1 MKINKN
7 TKLRFYGKNKSA
19 LESSENDT
27 YFTAP
32 DEDTNNAVTVEYNNT
47 ESGKLPG
54 NPENRVEIV
63 YGTYDFHFRNLYNFM
78 PPKQNFYNLLNEL
91 EKDHDELIW
100 IKSLFFK
107 HGIITGE
114 TLSMTERYIWEE
126 SLYFFYFDGIPGY
139 WMYDD
144 GMCWITHFAVDAD
157 YYDKKKYVAEGLRKV
172 IETDGINITIED
184 WEKVKTAQYNALS
197 EKEQNRKKS
206 NRMKSSRRK
215 KER

>member
-1 MKINKN
+1 MKINKIIKSRLFGRN
-7 TKLRFYGKNKSA
+7 KNSA
-19 LESSENDT
+19 GPEIGSNVIPNIT
-27 YFTAP
+27 P
-32 DEDTNNAVTVEYNNT
+32 DEDTNNAVTVEDNNT
-47 ESGKLPG
+47 VPESG
-54 NPENRVEIV
+54 VEIV

-126 SLYFFYFDGIPGY
+126 SLYCFYFDGIPGY

-157 YYDKKKYVAEGLRKV
+157 YNDKKEYVAEGLRKV
-172 IETDGINITIED
+172 IETDGPNITVKD
-184 WEKVKTAQYNALS
+184 WEKVKNCS
-197 EKEQNRKKS
+197 K
-206 NRMKSSRRK
+206 
-215 KER
+215 